1 MLALAFLLPT
11 WLQGTLGRIS
21 DTFVALGPLGALL
34 IALVDSFI
42 PLPGGPD
49 LAVVVL
55 SAKSP
60 VLAPV
65 VVLAATLGACIGS
78 TFVYLA
84 ARRAGVAALRRINPD
99 RRARIENLL
108 GRYDMLAIVGAAV
121 CPPPF
126 PFKAFNLAA
135 GVFRVSTLRF
145 VVAIFLG
152 RGIRF
157 GIEAALAVR
166 FGDQA
171 LDLLKQNGVV
181 VLLVLVALGV
191 VFVVWHRF
199 VRRRD
204 SNGEV
209 PASPSE

>member
-1 MLALAFLLPT
+1 MLALAFLLPS

-21 DTFVALGPLGALL
+21 DTFVALGPLGVLL
-34 IALVDSFI
+34 LALVDSFI

-60 VLAPV
+60 VLAPL
-65 VVLAATLGACIGS
+65 VVLSATLGACIGS
-78 TFVYLA
+78 TFIYLA
-84 ARRAGVAALRRINPD
+84 ARRAGVAALRRVSEE

-108 GRYDMLAIVGAAV
+108 GRYDMLAIVGAAI

-135 GVFRVSTLRF
+135 GVFRVSVPRF
-145 VVAIFLG
+145 VLAIFLG

-171 LDLLKQNGVV
+171 LDLLKRNGLAVF
-181 VLLVLVALGV
+181 LILVGAAVI
-191 VFVVWHRF
+191 FVVWHRF
-199 VRRRD
+199 VRRRGGD
-204 SNGEV
+204 GEV
-209 PASPSE
+209 PASPAE

>member
-1 MLALAFLLPT
+1 MLAFSALLPA
-11 WLQGTLGRIS
+11 WLQSTLGRLS

-34 IALVDSFI
+34 LALVDSFI

-49 LAVVVL
+49 LAVVIL

-60 VLAPV
+60 TLAPL
-65 VVLAATLGACIGS
+65 VVLGATTGACIGA
-78 TFVYLA
+78 TAVYLA
-84 ARRAGVAALRRINPD
+84 ARKAGVAALRRVRPE

-108 GRYDMLAIVGAAV
+108 GRYDVLAIIGAAI

-135 GVFRVSTLRF
+135 GVFRVSIPRF
-145 VVAIFLG
+145 VLAIFLG

-166 FGDQA
+166 YGDRA
-171 LDLLKQNGVV
+171 VDLLKENGLIVF
-181 VLLVLVALGV
+181 LVLVVTAV
-191 VFVVWHRF
+191 AFVVVQRLLK
-199 VRRRD
+199 RGD
-204 SNGEV
+204 GGNE
-209 PASPSE
+209 ASTSHAE